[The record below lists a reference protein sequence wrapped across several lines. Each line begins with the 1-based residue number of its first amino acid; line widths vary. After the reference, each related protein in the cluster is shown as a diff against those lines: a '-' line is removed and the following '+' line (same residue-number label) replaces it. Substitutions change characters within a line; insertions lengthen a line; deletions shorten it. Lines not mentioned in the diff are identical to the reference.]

1 MAILSFG
8 WGQGNDRPDC
18 TESLAAQ
25 LARLAEQVL
34 PPGWAPRGLREKVA
48 VGEGL
53 SGEFPRK
60 RSKAILLES
69 HSPGTE
75 GKTGDRM
82 GGWEL
87 GSEGGAE

>member
-18 TESLAAQ
+18 TEGLAAQ

-34 PPGWAPRGLREKVA
+34 PPSKAPRGLREKVA

-53 SGEFPRK
+53 CGV
-60 RSKAILLES
+60 SKEEKQGHAAGV
-69 HSPGTE
+69 P
-75 GKTGDRM
+75 
-82 GGWEL
+82 
-87 GSEGGAE
+87 